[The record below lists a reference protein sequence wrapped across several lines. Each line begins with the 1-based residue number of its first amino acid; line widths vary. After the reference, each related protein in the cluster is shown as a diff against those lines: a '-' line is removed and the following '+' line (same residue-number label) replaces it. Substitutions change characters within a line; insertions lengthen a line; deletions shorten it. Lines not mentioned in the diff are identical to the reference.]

1 MILNIFS
8 LDYLLPTYTSFTYT
22 LPTPLIFPAE
32 ILANV
37 EQHRSGEQQHN
48 HLPDPHRHRGPLH
61 GSGRP
66 EHNSATSST
75 CSNPSGGVQHTFCHV
90 FARNLIQAIILQ
102 LSTTSTLRADD
113 SVQVGKHHWQTSMYQ
128 PFCPEVILTY
138 SQIARGASHSP

>member
-1 MILNIFS
+1 MDLEHFS
-8 LDYLLPTYTSFTYT
+8 ADYLLPTYTSFTYT
-22 LPTPLIFPAE
+22 PVIFSAE
-32 ILANV
+32 VLANV

-48 HLPDPHRHRGPLH
+48 HLPDPHRHRGALH

-66 EHNSATSST
+66 EHNSATSGT

-113 SVQVGKHHWQTSMYQ
+113 SVQVGKHYWQTFMCQ
-128 PFCPEVILTY
+128 PFCPQVIFTY
-138 SQIARGASHSP
+138 LQIARGASHSP